1 MIISKQYGPQFDETD
16 GTVGNTQ
23 LVKRWAVIKED
34 GFMFASQQGRNTR
47 ETKAEAEQD
56 LANIKANNPVDNIP
70 FGLTVGALW
79 CWPVHFDPVGRA

>member
-1 MIISKQYGPQFDETD
+1 MKISKEYGPQFDETY

-23 LVKRWAVIKED
+23 LVKRWAIIKDD

-47 ETKAEAEQD
+47 ATKEEAEQD
-56 LANIKANNPVDNIP
+56 LANIKANNPVDSIP
-70 FGLTVGALW
+70 FGLTVGSLW